1 MYDEEDSGI
10 LPAPVQ
16 GTKADFSLK
25 RKDEFIAD
33 INKILAKPDSK
44 EVETELIQML
54 TNQRSLLLD
63 VAMHT
68 YISKPSNCKLL
79 DSINTLIGQME
90 KTVRDNR
97 KEKLKDK
104 ELEDNRAN
112 FATFVSALNEVA
124 AGKLVLPNYGD
135 QAFILDPLKPIHE
148 LSYGERI
155 KEGET
160 IQGRQEIDVEEI
172 EASFE

>member
-25 RKDEFIAD
+25 KKDDFIAE
-33 INKILAKPDSK
+33 INAILAKPDSK
-44 EVETELIQML
+44 ESENELIKML
-54 TNQRSLLLD
+54 TNQRTLLLD

-79 DSINTLIGQME
+79 DSINTLIGQLE
-90 KTVRDNR
+90 KTVRDDR
-97 KEKLKDK
+97 KERLKDR

-112 FATFVSALNEVA
+112 FSTFVSALNEIT

-148 LSYGERI
+148 LSYDERI

-160 IQGRQEIDVEEI
+160 TQGRMEIDADEI
-172 EASFE
+172 EASFD

>member
-148 LSYGERI
+148 LSYSERI